1 MAVALQMVVSM
12 GFLHSCA
19 LPGPLGTV
27 LQPIVDGSSSTPTI
41 FAVECLTRGPR
52 GSKLE
57 EATPLFTYVRR
68 RGLEKEMDRVCVS
81 ASLRL
86 AAALPHRISINVHPS
101 TLGERRDFVAFLL
114 RQCVALGIDPKRLI
128 VEIGEQSP
136 AADAGAFRAAIAGL
150 REAGV
155 AVAVDD
161 VGYGHSN
168 YKTILDC
175 APEYLKI
182 DRYFVQE
189 VADDRARRAVV
200 QSICDLAA
208 FFGAT
213 VIAEGVERHE
223 DLEALRDFGI
233 SLFQGFLFSRP
244 VGASRDRLQHPIV
257 DRILQRHKP
266 RHQALIQIEIDHPR
280 V

>member
-1 MAVALQMVVSM
+1 MS
-12 GFLHSCA
+12 FLHTCV
-19 LPGPLGTV
+19 LPGPLATV
-27 LQPIVDGSSSTPTI
+27 LQPIVDSSSSTPSI

-57 EATPLFTYVRR
+57 EATPLFAYVRR

-81 ASLRL
+81 ASLR
-86 AAALPHRISINVHPS
+86 AAAGLPYRISINVHPS

-114 RQCVALGIDPKRLI
+114 RQAAALDIDPKRLI
-128 VEIGEQSP
+128 IEIGEQSP
-136 AADAGAFRAAIAGL
+136 AADGASFRAAICGL
-150 REAGV
+150 RDAGI

-175 APEYLKI
+175 APQFLKI
-182 DRYFVQE
+182 DRYFVHE
-189 VADDRARRAVV
+189 VASDRARRAVV
-200 QSICDLAA
+200 QSICDLAG

-213 VIAEGVERHE
+213 VIAEGVERQE

-244 VGASRDRLQHPIV
+244 VGVSRDRLQHPIV
-257 DRILQRHKP
+257 DRILQRYKP
-266 RHQALIQIEIDHPR
+266 RQQPLVQIQIDDPG